1 MRWAIHI
8 LVLATIPWLTL
19 CQQEQEEDD
28 VCTMGMMLLQGI
40 SRKLR
45 GSNLVPTEHTKEEI
59 INDVDSIKSSLRT
72 VNDQLSKMNRNL
84 ECLKGNTLKWIR
96 LESGKKYYYS
106 DFYKYTWYD
115 AKEFCENSG
124 GVLASTH
131 NEDELKTIYKANPI
145 ASSKPW
151 VFVSATDIG
160 QNPGNFY
167 WADGSILDRN
177 SSMWLEDND
186 PDAYGVGKETCV
198 YMTDGKL
205 ADATC
210 INYAYF
216 VCEAR
221 LDCL

>member
-131 NEDELKTIYKANPI
+131 NEDELKTIYKSPGCLFLQQTLDKI
-145 ASSKPW
+145 Q
-151 VFVSATDIG
+151 ATFTG
-160 QNPGNFY
+160 LTEVY
-167 WADGSILDRN
+167 WTGTAQCGSR
-177 SSMWLEDND
+177 
-186 PDAYGVGKETCV
+186 T
-198 YMTDGKL
+198 MTLTHMG
-205 ADATC
+205 
-210 INYAYF
+210 
-216 VCEAR
+216 
-221 LDCL
+221 